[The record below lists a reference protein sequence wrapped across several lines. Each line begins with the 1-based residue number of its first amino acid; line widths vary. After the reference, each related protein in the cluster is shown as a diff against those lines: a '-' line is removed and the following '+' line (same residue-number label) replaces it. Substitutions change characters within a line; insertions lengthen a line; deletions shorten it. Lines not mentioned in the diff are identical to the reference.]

1 MIWLL
6 LATLCSAS
14 IALVFKYSEG
24 RGLNR
29 YAVTSVNYLTAVL
42 VSAGLAG
49 LSGVKFTT
57 ISAGFGIGIPAGICF
72 FLSFVYYQA
81 SVKESGAGLAGMF
94 GKLGILM
101 PMILAM
107 LLWKEYPS
115 TLQSLGILLAI
126 SAIGIVNLR
135 DKGQNESF
143 KSTLILLFLFGG
155 LAEFSNKLF
164 QRYGTS
170 DEKAFFLLI
179 VFAVAFLVSLAAA
192 IRQGK
197 KLQPADVLTGVLVGV
212 PNLFSSFFLIR
223 ALDDLPTAVVFPVYS
238 AGSMVLILV
247 FSAGLFGERLSLKS
261 YGAIAMTMLS
271 LILINLKK

>member
-6 LATLCSAS
+6 LATFCSAS
-14 IALVFKYSEG
+14 IALVFKYSET

-42 VSAGLAG
+42 VSAALAG
-49 LSGVKFTT
+49 LTNIEFTAVRSGL
-57 ISAGFGIGIPAGICF
+57 AIGIPAGICF
-72 FLSFVYYQA
+72 FLAFVYYQA
-81 SVKESGAGLAGMF
+81 SVKASGAGLAGMF

-101 PMILAM
+101 PMILSMA
-107 LLWKEYPS
+107 LWREYP
-115 TLQSLGILLAI
+115 TAVQGAGILLAI
-126 SAIGIVNLR
+126 SAIALVNVR
-135 DKGQNESF
+135 EKGQNDHF
-143 KSTLILLFLFGG
+143 KSALILLFLFGG

-164 QRYGTS
+164 QRYGAS
-170 DEKAFFLLI
+170 EEKAYFLLI
-179 VFAVAFLVSLAAA
+179 VFSVAFLVSLGAA

-197 KLQPADVLTGVLVGV
+197 GIQSADVITGILVGV

-247 FSAGLFGERLSLKS
+247 LSAWLFGERLSLKS
-261 YGAIAMTMLS
+261 YGAIVMTMLS